1 MLHTHEDALFSH
13 LPDRTPSNHSTTLTS
28 YLISISAQRTTTTT
42 MSDTSPSAR
51 KKPQCRSCGNPMAG
65 HRRVSGRYMCPDD
78 DHDVSDGSTKT
89 ITPPPRSS
97 PRPRSHPQEQ
107 HTQQT
112 PPPSTRSK
120 QSTNRTPRS
129 KDAKRERTAS
139 PAPAPVNKEYHK
151 TQDESFYTDDDLVG
165 SPVPPQ
171 QRAPKLRPTSS
182 IRNLA
187 QRLGAP
193 LASIFTAAK
202 SDIEEVQQ
210 EAGRHGLYTGTVYK
224 PRKIKEE
231 ESQRW
236 VVMGRDPDAVD
247 RLVDYQRKDVARQLG
262 LGSRTTTPVPV
273 SGAGAI
279 PPPINVTCNG
289 PSIWRIFVTLV
300 FASVLGALV
309 LFYMF
314 VYL

>member
-1 MLHTHEDALFSH
+1 
-13 LPDRTPSNHSTTLTS
+13 
-28 YLISISAQRTTTTT
+28 

-78 DHDVSDGSTKT
+78 DHDASDGSTKT

-97 PRPRSHPQEQ
+97 PRPRSRPQEQ
-107 HTQQT
+107 HMQQT
-112 PPPSTRSK
+112 PLPSTRSK
-120 QSTNRTPRS
+120 QSTNRSPRS
-129 KDAKRERTAS
+129 KGAKRERTAS
-139 PAPAPVNKEYHK
+139 PAPEEYHK
-151 TQDESFYTDDDLVG
+151 TQDESFYTDDDFVG
-165 SPVPPQ
+165 SPAPPQ
-171 QRAPKLRPTSS
+171 QRTSKLRPTSS

-193 LASIFTAAK
+193 LASIFTAPK

-236 VVMGRDPDAVD
+236 MVLGRDPEAVD
-247 RLVDYQRKDVARQLG
+247 QLVDCKRKDVARQLE
-262 LGSRTTTPVPV
+262 LESRTSTPVPV
-273 SGAGAI
+273 AGAGATA
-279 PPPINVTCNG
+279 PPIHVTCKG
-289 PSIWRIFVTLV
+289 LGFWRVLAALTPAGFV
-300 FASVLGALV
+300 GAMI
-309 LFYMF
+309 LFYMV
-314 VYL
+314 VYS

>member
-1 MLHTHEDALFSH
+1 
-13 LPDRTPSNHSTTLTS
+13 
-28 YLISISAQRTTTTT
+28 
-42 MSDTSPSAR
+42 
-51 KKPQCRSCGNPMAG
+51 MAG
-65 HRRVSGRYMCPDD
+65 HRRVSGRYTCPDD

-97 PRPRSHPQEQ
+97 PLPRSRPQEQ

-236 VVMGRDPDAVD
+236 MIMGRDPETVD
-247 RLVDYQRKDVARQLG
+247 QLVDCKRKDVARQLE
-262 LGSRTTTPVPV
+262 LESRTTTPVSV
-273 SGAGAI
+273 AGTGAAAS
-279 PPPINVTCNG
+279 PIHVTCKG
-289 PSIWRIFVTLV
+289 WGFWK
-300 FASVLGALV
+300 VLAALTPAGFIGATI
-309 LFYMF
+309 LFYMM
-314 VYL
+314 VYS